1 MEPVSELLT
10 EQEAAIYDRQIRIW
24 GADAQRKL
32 SKARILVV
40 GITGVVAETCK
51 NIVLAGIGSL
61 VLMDDS
67 PMTFEAS
74 AANFL
79 VPFDELEGQGN
90 SIATVCA
97 SSLRDFNPMVQV
109 SVEEGGISSKPDEFY
124 DRFDAVIMGR
134 SSITLRTQVNEA
146 CRKRPHRVAFYSVDC
161 RGTCGSLFVDL
172 QRHSFTS
179 KVISVPLCLEAL
191 NVPWSSFNKRTSKLL
206 FALRIIDQ
214 FEVGAGRRPGQL
226 SSQDLPDLISY
237 RGKMCAIQKVPE
249 SFVPDNLLQKLAS
262 VGGTELPPVCAIIGG
277 ILGQELIKAMSC
289 KGEPLK
295 NFFFFDASDGKGII
309 ECVVPLQMN
318 DH

>member
-1 MEPVSELLT
+1 MESVSELLT

-109 SVEEGGISSKPDEFY
+109 SVEEGVHKMQPGNIRLVNFLCRADLEMKSLLRNTY
-124 DRFDAVIMGR
+124 MQVC
-134 SSITLRTQVNEA
+134 SIF
-146 CRKRPHRVAFYSVDC
+146 CRIYRD
-161 RGTCGSLFVDL
+161 T
-172 QRHSFTS
+172 TS
-179 KVISVPLCLEAL
+179 D
-191 NVPWSSFNKRTSKLL
+191 
-206 FALRIIDQ
+206 FAL
-214 FEVGAGRRPGQL
+214 
-226 SSQDLPDLISY
+226 
-237 RGKMCAIQKVPE
+237 
-249 SFVPDNLLQKLAS
+249 
-262 VGGTELPPVCAIIGG
+262 
-277 ILGQELIKAMSC
+277 
-289 KGEPLK
+289 
-295 NFFFFDASDGKGII
+295 
-309 ECVVPLQMN
+309 
-318 DH
+318 